1 MQLIERY
8 AYNNRLRNAQPDHKV
23 VLAMLVLLLCLTL
36 DKLSVSIACIVWMFF
51 LVVLVA
57 GVPART
63 FGRVLVVEGGFI
75 LMTIPGILVS
85 IGTSAPYDPT
95 AWSWQLGPLWM
106 SISPAALYHGL
117 SLVVRA
123 LGCAA
128 AMNFLAL
135 TTPLVD
141 IIELLRRWHIPAVL
155 VDIMTVTYRSIFV
168 LLESANT
175 MYIAQD
181 SRLGYLSSRMH
192 AIHNAA
198 LLASRLFVEA
208 YQRGKELQTAL
219 ESRGFNGD
227 LRVLPASYRF
237 SPLLATLGI
246 VMTANLVLL
255 WTMV

>member
-8 AYNNRLRNAQPDHKV
+8 AYYNRLRAVPPDHKAAIS
-23 VLAMLVLLLCLTL
+23 LLVLLLCLAL
-36 DKLSVSIACIVWMFF
+36 DKPAVSIACIAWMSL
-51 LVVLVA
+51 LVVLIA
-57 GVPART
+57 EVPMRT
-63 FGRVLVVEGGFI
+63 FGRLLLVEGSFM

-85 IGTSAPYDPT
+85 ISSSAPSDPA
-95 AWSWQLGPLWM
+95 AWSWPLGPVWI
-106 SISPAALYHGL
+106 STSPAALWQGIA
-117 SLVVRA
+117 LVTRA

-141 IIELLRRWHIPAVL
+141 IIELLRRWHMPSVL

-181 SRLGYLSSRMH
+181 SRLGYMTSRMR
-192 AIHNAA
+192 AMHNAA
-198 LLASRLFVEA
+198 LLASRLFIEA
-208 YQRGKELQTAL
+208 YRRGKELQIAL

-227 LRVLPASYRF
+227 LRVLPMTYRF
-237 SPLLATLGI
+237 HPIFAVLGV

-255 WTMV
+255 WVML

>member
-8 AYNNRLRNAQPDHKV
+8 AYTNRLRTVPPDHKAAV
-23 VLAMLVLLLCLTL
+23 ALLVLLLCLAL
-36 DKLSVSIACIVWMFF
+36 DRPAVSIACIAWMFL
-51 LVVLVA
+51 LVVPVA

-75 LMTIPGILVS
+75 LMTIPGILIS
-85 IGTSAPYDPT
+85 IGPSAPSDST
-95 AWSWQLGPLWM
+95 AWSWPLGPLW
-106 SISPAALYHGL
+106 ISTSAATLWQGIA
-117 SLVVRA
+117 LVMRA

-141 IIELLRRWHIPAVL
+141 IIELLRRWHIPSVL
-155 VDIMTVTYRSIFV
+155 IDIMTVTYRSIFV

-181 SRLGYLSSRMH
+181 SRLGYLTSRMR

-208 YQRGKELQTAL
+208 YRRGKELQIAL

-227 LRVLPASYRF
+227 LRVLPMTYRF
-237 SPLLATLGI
+237 SPLFTVLGAVI
-246 VMTANLVLL
+246 MANLVLL
-255 WTMV
+255 WAMA

>member
-8 AYNNRLRNAQPDHKV
+8 AYYNRLRAVPPDHKAAIS
-23 VLAMLVLLLCLTL
+23 LLVLLLCLAL
-36 DKLSVSIACIVWMFF
+36 DKPAVSIACIAWMSL
-51 LVVLVA
+51 LVVLIA
-57 GVPART
+57 EVPMRT
-63 FGRVLVVEGGFI
+63 FGRLLLVEGSFM

-85 IGTSAPYDPT
+85 ISSSAPSDPD
-95 AWSWQLGPLWM
+95 AWSWSLG
-106 SISPAALYHGL
+106 SIWISTSPAALWQGIA
-117 SLVVRA
+117 LVTRA

-141 IIELLRRWHIPAVL
+141 IIELLRRWHMPSVL

-181 SRLGYLSSRMH
+181 SRLGYMTSRMR
-192 AIHNAA
+192 AMHNAA
-198 LLASRLFVEA
+198 LLASRLFIEA
-208 YQRGKELQTAL
+208 YRRGKELQIAL

-227 LRVLPASYRF
+227 LRVLPMTYRF
-237 SPLLATLGI
+237 HPIFAVLGV

-255 WTMV
+255 WVML